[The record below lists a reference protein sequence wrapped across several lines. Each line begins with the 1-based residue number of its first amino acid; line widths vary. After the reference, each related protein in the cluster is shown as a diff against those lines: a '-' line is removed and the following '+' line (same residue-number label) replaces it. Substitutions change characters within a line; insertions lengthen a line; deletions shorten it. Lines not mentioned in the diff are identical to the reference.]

1 MMTIWEL
8 IDTRERDGFEVA
20 LHFAPEDD
28 APEGHFATGDDAAD
42 AYLCESIR
50 CGDLLWFVARVTAS
64 RAGVALGTSY
74 LGCCCY
80 DSSAQFID
88 NSYDDMADDAIAEAR
103 AMLAKLAEDYQGEQG
118 A

>member
-1 MMTIWEL
+1 MWEL
-8 IDTRERDGFEVA
+8 IDSRERDGFEVA

-50 CGDLLWFVARVTAS
+50 CGDLLWFVARVTVS
-64 RAGVALGTSY
+64 RRGVTLGTSY
-74 LGCCCY
+74 LSGCCY
-80 DSSAQFID
+80 DSAAQFID

>member
-1 MMTIWEL
+1 MWEL
-8 IDTRERDGFEVA
+8 IDSRERDGFEVA

-28 APEGHFATGDDAAD
+28 APEDHFATGDDAAD

-64 RAGVALGTSY
+64 RRGVALGTSY

>member
-1 MMTIWEL
+1 MTHWEL
-8 IDTRERDGFEVA
+8 IHTQERDGFTLA

-64 RAGVALGTSY
+64 KAGVALGTSY

-88 NSYDDMADDAIAEAR
+88 NSFDDMADDAIAEAR
-103 AMLAKLAEDYQGEQG
+103 ATLAKLMEGVEV
-118 A
+118 

>member
-1 MMTIWEL
+1 MPIWEL
-8 IDTRERDGFEVA
+8 IDLRERDGFLLE
-20 LHFAPEDD
+20 LHFTPEDD

-42 AYLCESIR
+42 AELCASIR

-64 RAGVALGTSY
+64 RRGVTLGTSY
-74 LGCCCY
+74 LGGCCY
-80 DSSAQFID
+80 DSADQFID

-103 AMLAKLAEDYQGEQG
+103 AMLAKLAEDYQGEQV

>member
-1 MMTIWEL
+1 MSIWEL
-8 IDTRERDGFEVA
+8 IDTQERDGFTLE

-28 APEGHFATGDDAAD
+28 APEDHFATGDDDAD

-64 RAGVALGTSY
+64 KAGIALGTSY

-80 DSSAQFID
+80 DNASQFID
-88 NSYDDMADDAIAEAR
+88 NCFDDMARDAIAEAR
-103 AMLAKLAEDYQGEQG
+103 ATLAALAV
-118 A
+118 

>member
-1 MMTIWEL
+1 MTIWEL
-8 IDTRERDGFEVA
+8 IDFRERDGFTLE
-20 LHFAPEDD
+20 LHFTPEDD

-64 RAGVALGTSY
+64 KRGVPLGTSY
-74 LGCCCY
+74 LGGCCY
-80 DSSAQFID
+80 DSADQFID

-103 AMLAKLAEDYQGEQG
+103 AMLAKLASDFQGEQE

>member
-1 MMTIWEL
+1 MWEL
-8 IDTRERDGFEVA
+8 IDSRERDGFEVA

-64 RAGVALGTSY
+64 RRGVTLGTSY

-80 DSSAQFID
+80 DSAAQFID

-103 AMLAKLAEDYQGEQG
+103 ATLTKLVSDYQGEQG

>member
-1 MMTIWEL
+1 MTHWEL
-8 IDTRERDGFEVA
+8 IHTQERDGFA
-20 LHFAPEDD
+20 LSLHFAPEDD
-28 APEGHFATGDDAAD
+28 APEDHFGIDNDALA
-42 AYLCESIR
+42 EGIR

-88 NSYDDMADDAIAEAR
+88 NSFDDMADDAIAEAR
-103 AMLAKLAEDYQGEQG
+103 ATLAKLMEGVEV
-118 A
+118 

>member
-1 MMTIWEL
+1 MWEL
-8 IDTRERDGFEVA
+8 IDSRERDGFEVA

-64 RAGVALGTSY
+64 RRGVALGTSY

-80 DSSAQFID
+80 DSAAQFID

-103 AMLAKLAEDYQGEQG
+103 AMLAKLVSDYQGEV
-118 A
+118 